1 MQEKYNGGRITG
13 SKLDNLIYG
22 QAGRGIGD
30 MLSEFPTDQPGKP
43 RARITKVEVI
53 IDEDKDPI
61 KLTIEPLPR
70 PRQVCQ
76 E

>member
-1 MQEKYNGGRITG
+1 MQSKYKGGRITG
-13 SKLDNLIYG
+13 TKLDQLVYG
-22 QAGRGIGD
+22 QTRNGVAD
-30 MLSEFPTDQPGKP
+30 MLSEFPSDVDGKP

-53 IDEDKDPI
+53 VDEDTNPL

-70 PRQVCQ
+70 P